1 MVALLSEEHHSKLLQ
16 MHLFLPDF
24 EKGDQEKRGVLCINT
39 TETEGAREYKSH
51 KLHIQ
56 LI

>member
-1 MVALLSEEHHSKLLQ
+1 MVVLLSEEHHSKLLQ